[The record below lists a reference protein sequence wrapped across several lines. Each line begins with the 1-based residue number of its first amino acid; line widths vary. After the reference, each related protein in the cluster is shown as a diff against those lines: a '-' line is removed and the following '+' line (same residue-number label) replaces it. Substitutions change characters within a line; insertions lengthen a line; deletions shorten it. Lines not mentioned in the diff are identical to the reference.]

1 MIGWKGWAYFF
12 LSFLFY
18 FFCSIFGAAS
28 EDWLD
33 WFAWSVGGK
42 CENMCVV
49 VVVNQARW
57 AQILTFSLLPTQTSN
72 NSQSIRREEGKIKGK
87 RKLVRQKGIY
97 ICILCICIFVCIYYT
112 NTQWWMKKGY
122 FLPVAT
128 PQTHLNS
135 QICIQCFLIL
145 IHSTFYLCTRRF
157 WILLY
162 II

>member
-1 MIGWKGWAYFF
+1 MIGWKGWVYFF
-12 LSFLFY
+12 LYFFLFY
-18 FFCSIFGAAS
+18 FWSCGRRLT
-28 EDWLD
+28 WLTRL
-33 WFAWSVGGK
+33 VGRWK
-42 CENMCVV
+42 MWKYVCVVVV

-97 ICILCICIFVCIYYT
+97 ICILCICIFVYIYNT